1 MKEFL
6 ITLKQTEKV
15 TRFGLFYC
23 LGVCILGAVF
33 GLFMSLSMMF
43 AWKTRNHLGTLMMV
57 MVMAIQVV
65 ACGLALFPACFQ
77 HALALGKVRKHLI
90 AGNFLLW
97 LRNTLVILLLVLGAG
112 VIEEVVY
119 FRVIGE
125 TFRFQDMEL
134 ILGNPLV
141 FVTILLCAPAVILF
155 LGAMILRFGIHIL
168 WGLAGLYLLALG
180 FVKIKDNC
188 ADWSLVKWLGVGSEP
203 NVGGICLLC
212 LVGGVVLLGIAW
224 LSLRKQRVVI

>member
-125 TFRFQDMEL
+125 SFRFQDMEL

-168 WGLAGLYLLALG
+168 WGLAGLYLFALG